1 MINRKILIGLSISL
15 AITLPIIG
23 FAKFHGGKVSNP
35 KAARLFQQEIE
46 QIKELYDLRG
56 VYNEM
61 KSAANDITDVKGFWK
76 NFSGNITSSINNK
89 YKQGIFAESNQ
100 KKKIL
105 ELTTNIEWM
114 SKNELVEKWVTN
126 NALVKKTNE
135 AVFDR
140 ATHYMEESNKRLEK
154 ALDLNKVTTNGANTG
169 LIKENLNGK
178 ASYDMQI
185 IKNNTS
191 MSGTT
196 GELLH
201 EISKIEQTKDTQGS
215 VMIFNNPET
224 AENQANREKA
234 MIEAGIE
241 TPHKLP
247 SFLDDN

>member
-23 FAKFHGGKVSNP
+23 LAKFHGGKVSNP
-35 KAARLFQQEIE
+35 KAGRLFQQEIE

-61 KSAANDITDVKGFWK
+61 KTAANDITDVKSFWK
-76 NFSGNITSSINNK
+76 DFSGNITSAINNK

-140 ATHYMEESNKRLEK
+140 ATHYMEESNKRLEN

-169 LIKENLNGK
+169 LIKENLNDK

>member
-35 KAARLFQQEIE
+35 KAGRLFQQEIE

-61 KSAANDITDVKGFWK
+61 KAAANDITDVKGFWK
-76 NFSGNITSSINNK
+76 DFSGNITSTINNK

-169 LIKENLNGK
+169 LIKENLNDK

-234 MIEAGIE
+234 MIESGIK